1 VSAFGDFMSVS
12 GVRVI
17 LENGSSGVIVR
28 RLNAESYE
36 IWLESDEIVI
46 LSPKEFKEVEK

>member
-1 VSAFGDFMSVS
+1 MSVS
-12 GVRVI
+12 GVKVV
-17 LENGSSGVIVR
+17 LEDGSSGVIVR

-36 IWLESDEIVI
+36 IWLESDETVV